1 MHVKNASNVPS
12 DKYSIISCVPYRARV
27 MVIIRAT
34 VSKVTQNN
42 LERTLAAWL
51 IGGSLDE
58 CERSSEPELLSYFPC
73 TLDSFKKKKKKE
85 NALEI
90 IESENPF

>member
-1 MHVKNASNVPS
+1 
-12 DKYSIISCVPYRARV
+12 

-58 CERSSEPELLSYFPC
+58 CEHFSGPELLSYFPC
-73 TLDSFKKKKKKE
+73 ALDSFLKKKK
-85 NALEI
+85 ALEI